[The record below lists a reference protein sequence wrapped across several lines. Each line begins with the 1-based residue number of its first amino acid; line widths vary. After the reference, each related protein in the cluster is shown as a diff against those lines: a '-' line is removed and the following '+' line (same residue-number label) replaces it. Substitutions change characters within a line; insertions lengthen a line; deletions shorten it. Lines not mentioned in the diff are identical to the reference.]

1 MTDELKKKEW
11 WEEASDNAGS
21 DFYDLKVGSSRVR
34 VLTRFERVNSLFQG
48 VYPNS
53 KYIGKVDDNYVPKD
67 NEKVNVQGWAWIIDR
82 ATGELKIA
90 QFGRAILTA
99 ITALKNN
106 PDYAFDDF
114 PMPYDITINNT
125 GEGANRYTI
134 TPARQNTEVTEEEMA
149 QLNKKKTIADIIVA
163 IDNKQKKSPDY
174 PESNESNSA
183 GKF

>member
-1 MTDELKKKEW
+1 MSDETKKKDW
-11 WEEASDNAGS
+11 WEEETDSSGS
-21 DFYDLKVGSSRVR
+21 DFYELKVGASRVR

-53 KYIGKVDDNYVPKD
+53 KYVGKVDDDYIPKE

-90 QFGRAILTA
+90 QFGRAILTS

-106 PDYAFDDF
+106 PDYAFEDF

-125 GEGANRYTI
+125 GEGANRYSI
-134 TPARQNTEVTEEEMA
+134 TPARQNSDVTEEEMTK
-149 QLNKKKTIADIIVA
+149 LNKKKTIAEIIVA
-163 IDNKQKKSPDY
+163 MENKQKKGPEY
-174 PESNESNSA
+174 PEANANNSA
-183 GKF
+183 DKF